1 MIQLVLQG
9 LLVVVASAGTL
20 FLVGLAIYA
29 GLVLLVFL
37 VTLGL
42 IYTRHGVL
50 ENDESAPT
58 LAWLSI
64 TALIAG
70 LFGVFW
76 PMLPLAFAWRDVFN
90 AGRRR
95 AEVENE
101 KRENERRDA

>member
-1 MIQLVLQG
+1 MIQFVLQG
-9 LLVVVASAGTL
+9 LLVVAASIGTL
-20 FLVGLAIYA
+20 AIVGLAIYA
-29 GLVLLVFL
+29 GLVVLVFL

-50 ENDESAPT
+50 ENDEHAPT

-76 PMLPLAFAWRDVFN
+76 PMLPLAFAWRDVSSG
-90 AGRRR
+90 ARRQGA
-95 AEVENE
+95 AEQPGD
-101 KRENERRDA
+101 ERRDA

>member
-50 ENDESAPT
+50 ENDEHAPT

-76 PMLPLAFAWRDVFN
+76 PMLPLAFAWRDVFS

-95 AEVENE
+95 AAEAE
-101 KRENERRDA
+101 KPDDGKRDA